1 MRIRPSLPL
10 LVFAGLLAFPGAHS
24 QAPPADAAAPSLRTS
39 SNLVLVDVVVT
50 DHAKPVHGLDR
61 SRFHI
66 LEDGAEQTISSFDE
80 HQPAA
85 APPAFLAPAAL
96 PPNTYTNLPAY
107 PDSTAVNVLLLDAL
121 NTPTGDQMRVR
132 SKMIDYLATLKPG
145 TELAIFTLSTQL
157 RIVTQFTSDPAA
169 LVSLLKK
176 SKANPQQ
183 PPLQDAPSSAALDNN
198 QVNAVA
204 ASQLATQ
211 PPTST
216 SGSQIGPMNAVTAL
230 QQFQADQIAGQ
241 TNARMRITLDAM
253 KQLAGYLS
261 GISGRKNVIWFSG
274 SFPLTLLPV
283 AGQFDAFANVAS
295 FREQVQEA
303 ADMLAASRVAIY
315 PVDAGGL
322 WGPAEFSAAI
332 NPTIP
337 TDVHAAAQA
346 QSTQLSQE
354 HELHYSNEAT
364 MQTLADETGGEAFVD
379 TNDFDKAVAGAI
391 ENGSSYYTLAYV
403 PKYAAPEGQ
412 HGNIDMQHSS
422 IAAQYRKIQVRLD
435 PSPDLDHGLKL
446 AYRRGYYADAL
457 DKLDKSSPSGSYTS
471 DSNLA
476 GASSVFAAALAA
488 DAPAATAILL
498 RARVLPAT
506 DPEFQAQNLVGLS
519 AGPPQ
524 PASPAAPTGDKSTS
538 PDHPMRRYIVDLTID
553 AHSLS
558 LDNLPDGSHKA
569 AIELAMIAY
578 DGLGHPLNS
587 YTHAYQV
594 GLSAAQ
600 FQRILSS
607 GISVRLPFDIP
618 AGDID
623 LRIGVHD
630 LNADRAGSLDIPL
643 AVPTN

>member
-1 MRIRPSLPL
+1 MRLRPSLAL
-10 LVFAGLLAFPGAHS
+10 FVLAGSLAFPSAHS
-24 QAPPADAAAPSLRTS
+24 QNPPADAAAPSLRAS

-50 DHAKPVHGLDR
+50 DHDKPVHGLDR

-66 LEDGAEQTISSFDE
+66 LEDGSEQTISSFDE

-107 PDSTAVNVLLLDAL
+107 PDSPAVNVLLLDAL

-132 SKMIDYLATLKPG
+132 SRMIDYLATLKPG
-145 TELAIFTLSTQL
+145 TELAIFTLGTQL

-169 LVSLLKK
+169 LVSLLRK
-176 SKANPQQ
+176 SKTNPQQ
-183 PPLQDAPSSAALDNN
+183 PPLQDATASAPLDNN
-198 QVNAVA
+198 QVNALASA
-204 ASQLATQ
+204 ASIIE
-211 PPTST
+211 PPTPPSIST
-216 SGSQIGPMNAVTAL
+216 SGSQIGPMSAVTAL

-253 KQLAGYLS
+253 KQLAGYLG

-274 SFPLTLLPV
+274 SFPLTLLPET
-283 AGQFDAFANVAS
+283 GEFDAFANVAS
-295 FREQVQEA
+295 FRDQVQQA
-303 ADMLAASRVAIY
+303 ADMLTAARVAIY
-315 PVDAGGL
+315 PIDAGGL
-322 WGPAEFSAAI
+322 WAPAEFSAAY

-337 TDVHAAAQA
+337 TDVHAATEAQT
-346 QSTQLSQE
+346 TQLSQE
-354 HELHYSNEAT
+354 HEQLYADQGT
-364 MQTLADETGGEAFVD
+364 MQELADETGGEPFFE
-379 TNDFDKAVAGAI
+379 TNDFAKAVTGAI

-403 PKYAAPEGQ
+403 PKTAAP
-412 HGNIDMQHSS
+412 D
-422 IAAQYRKIQVRLD
+422 AQRSNPNGDYRKIQVRLD
-435 PSPDLDHGLKL
+435 DDHGLRL
-446 AYRRGYYADAL
+446 AYRRGYYADAPG
-457 DKLDKSSPSGSYTS
+457 KSSPSGSDLS
-471 DSNLA
+471 ASNPS
-476 GASSVFAAALAA
+476 GGNPSSVFAAALAP

-506 DPEFQAQNLVGLS
+506 DPAFQGATLPAAPANP
-519 AGPPQ
+519 AGPSS
-524 PASPAAPTGDKSTS
+524 PASPAADKSGS
-538 PDHPMRRYIVDLTID
+538 PNRPTRRYIVDLTID

-558 LDNLPDGSHKA
+558 LDNLPDGSRKA

-594 GLSAAQ
+594 GLNAAQ
-600 FQRILSS
+600 FAHILAS
-607 GISVRLPFDIP
+607 GISVRLPLDMP

-643 AVPTN
+643 TVPTN

>member
-1 MRIRPSLPL
+1 MRLRPSFPL

-24 QAPPADAAAPSLRTS
+24 QNPPAESAPPSLRTS

-50 DHAKPVHGLDR
+50 DHDKPVHGLDR

-66 LEDGAEQTISSFDE
+66 LEDGTEQTISSFDE

-107 PDSTAVNVLLLDAL
+107 PDSPAVNVLLLDAL
-121 NTPTGDQMRVR
+121 NTPTGDQMRAR
-132 SKMIDYLATLKPG
+132 SRMIDYLATLKPG

-169 LVSLLKK
+169 LVSLLRK
-176 SKANPQQ
+176 SKTNPQQ
-183 PPLQDAPSSAALDNN
+183 QPLLDAPASAALDNN

-204 ASQLATQ
+204 GATSIIEPPAQ
-211 PPTST
+211 PSLFA
-216 SGSQIGPMNAVTAL
+216 SGSPMTAL
-230 QQFQADQIAGQ
+230 TALEQFQADQIAGQ

-253 KQLAGYLS
+253 KQLAGYLG

-274 SFPLTLLPV
+274 SFPLTLLPEAGV
-283 AGQFDAFANVAS
+283 ADAFANVES
-295 FREQVQEA
+295 FRDQVQQA
-303 ADMLAASRVAIY
+303 SDMLTAARVAIY
-315 PVDAGGL
+315 PIDASGL
-322 WGPAEFSAAI
+322 WEPAEFSAADATSVPSDP
-332 NPTIP
+332 N
-337 TDVHAAAQA
+337 AASQA
-346 QSTQLSQE
+346 QSTQWSQE
-354 HELHYSNEAT
+354 RERHYANQGT
-364 MQTLADETGGEAFVD
+364 MQTLADETGGEPFFE
-379 TNDFDKAVAGAI
+379 TNDFGKAVAGAI

-403 PKYAAPEGQ
+403 PKNAAPDGQ
-412 HGNIDMQHSS
+412 HGNPAD
-422 IAAQYRKIQVRLD
+422 QYRKIQVRLD
-435 PSPDLDHGLKL
+435 PGPNVDHGLKL
-446 AYRRGYYADAL
+446 AYRRGYYADSPSN
-457 DKLDKSSPSGSYTS
+457 SSGSGFSGSYTS
-471 DSNLA
+471 DTNVS
-476 GASSVFAAALAA
+476 GGSSVFAAALAP

-506 DPEFQAQNLVGLS
+506 DPAFQPGSLVGLS

-524 PASPAAPTGDKSTS
+524 PAGTASPAADKSAA
-538 PDHPMRRYIVDLTID
+538 PNHPARRYIVDLTID

-558 LDNLPDGSHKA
+558 LDNLPDGSRKA

-578 DGLGHPLNS
+578 DGLGHPLNT
-587 YTHAYQV
+587 YTHAFQV

-600 FQRILSS
+600 FQRIMAS

-643 AVPTN
+643 SVPTN

>member
-1 MRIRPSLPL
+1 MRLRPSLPL
-10 LVFAGLLAFPGAHS
+10 FVLAALLAFPGAHS
-24 QAPPADAAAPSLRTS
+24 QNPPADAAPPSLRTS

-50 DHAKPVHGLDR
+50 DHDKPVHGLDR

-96 PPNTYTNLPAY
+96 PPNTYTNLPPY

-132 SKMIDYLATLKPG
+132 SRMIDYLATLKPG

-183 PPLQDAPSSAALDNN
+183 QPLLDAPASAALDNN

-204 ASQLATQ
+204 GATSIIEAPAPASL
-211 PPTST
+211 ST
-216 SGSQIGPMNAVTAL
+216 TGSPMTALTAL

-253 KQLAGYLS
+253 KQLAGYLG

-274 SFPLTLLPV
+274 SFPLTLLPE
-283 AGQFDAFANVAS
+283 AGVVDAFANVET
-295 FREQVQEA
+295 FRDQVEQTS
-303 ADMLAASRVAIY
+303 DMLTAARVAIY
-315 PVDAGGL
+315 PIDASGL
-322 WGPAEFSAAI
+322 WEPAEFSAADAASV
-332 NPTIP
+332 PSDP
-337 TDVHAAAQA
+337 HDAAQA
-346 QSTQLSQE
+346 QSAQWSQE
-354 HELHYSNEAT
+354 RERHYANQGT
-364 MQTLADETGGEAFVD
+364 MQTLADETGGEPFFE
-379 TNDFDKAVAGAI
+379 TNDFGKAVAGAI

-403 PKYAAPEGQ
+403 PKNPAPEGQ
-412 HGNIDMQHSS
+412 HSNIDAQHHNPN
-422 IAAQYRKIQVRLD
+422 AQYRKIQVRLD
-435 PSPDLDHGLKL
+435 DDPNLKRGLKL
-446 AYRRGYYADAL
+446 AYRRGYYADAPGN
-457 DKLDKSSPSGSYTS
+457 SSPSGTDTS
-471 DSNLA
+471 GNNQ
-476 GASSVFAAALAA
+476 SSVFAAALAP

-506 DPEFQAQNLVGLS
+506 DPAFQGVTL
-519 AGPPQ
+519 
-524 PASPAAPTGDKSTS
+524 PAAPATPAAPTGDKSTS
-538 PDHPMRRYIVDLTID
+538 LNRPTRRYIVDLTID
-553 AHSLS
+553 AHSLA

-643 AVPTN
+643 SIPST

>member
-1 MRIRPSLPL
+1 MRLRPSFPL

-24 QAPPADAAAPSLRTS
+24 QNPPAESAPPSLRTS

-50 DHAKPVHGLDR
+50 DHDKPVHGLDR

-66 LEDGAEQTISSFDE
+66 LEDGTEQTISSFDE

-107 PDSTAVNVLLLDAL
+107 PDSPAVNVLLLDAL

-132 SKMIDYLATLKPG
+132 SRMIDYLVTLKPG

-169 LVSLLKK
+169 LVSLLRK
-176 SKANPQQ
+176 SKTNPQQ
-183 PPLQDAPSSAALDNN
+183 QPLLDAPASAALDNN

-204 ASQLATQ
+204 GATSIIEPLAQ
-211 PPTST
+211 PSLFA
-216 SGSQIGPMNAVTAL
+216 SGSPMTAL
-230 QQFQADQIAGQ
+230 TALEQFQADQIAGQ

-253 KQLAGYLS
+253 KQLAGYLG

-274 SFPLTLLPV
+274 SFPLTLLPEAGV
-283 AGQFDAFANVAS
+283 ADAFANVES
-295 FREQVQEA
+295 FRDQVQQA
-303 ADMLAASRVAIY
+303 SDMLTAARVAIY
-315 PVDAGGL
+315 PIDASGL
-322 WGPAEFSAAI
+322 WEPAEFSAADATSVPSDP
-332 NPTIP
+332 N
-337 TDVHAAAQA
+337 AASQA
-346 QSTQLSQE
+346 QSTQWSQE
-354 HELHYSNEAT
+354 RERHYANQGT
-364 MQTLADETGGEAFVD
+364 MQTLADETGGEPFFE
-379 TNDFDKAVAGAI
+379 TNDFGKAVAGAI

-403 PKYAAPEGQ
+403 PKNAAPDGQ
-412 HGNIDMQHSS
+412 HGNPAD
-422 IAAQYRKIQVRLD
+422 QYRKIQVRLD
-435 PSPDLDHGLKL
+435 PGPNVDHGLKL
-446 AYRRGYYADAL
+446 AYRRGYYADSPSN
-457 DKLDKSSPSGSYTS
+457 SSGSGFSGSYTS
-471 DSNLA
+471 DTNVS
-476 GASSVFAAALAA
+476 GGSSVFAAALAP

-506 DPEFQAQNLVGLS
+506 DPAFQPGSLVGLS

-524 PASPAAPTGDKSTS
+524 PAGTAAPTADKSAA
-538 PDHPMRRYIVDLTID
+538 PNHPARRYIVDLTID

-558 LDNLPDGSHKA
+558 LDNLPDGSRKA
-569 AIELAMIAY
+569 AIELAIIAY
-578 DGLGHPLNS
+578 DGLGHPLNT
-587 YTHAYQV
+587 YTHAFQV

-600 FQRILSS
+600 FQRIMAS

-643 AVPTN
+643 RVPTN

>member
-1 MRIRPSLPL
+1 MRLRPSLPL
-10 LVFAGLLAFPGAHS
+10 FVLAALLAFPGAHS
-24 QAPPADAAAPSLRTS
+24 QNPPADAAPPSLRTS

-50 DHAKPVHGLDR
+50 DHDKPVHGLDR

-96 PPNTYTNLPAY
+96 PPNTYTNLPPY

-132 SKMIDYLATLKPG
+132 SRMIDYLATLKPG

-183 PPLQDAPSSAALDNN
+183 QPLLDAPASAPVDNN
-198 QVNAVA
+198 QVNAVTGATSIIEPA
-204 ASQLATQ
+204 A
-211 PPTST
+211 PPSLST
-216 SGSQIGPMNAVTAL
+216 TGSPMTALTAL

-253 KQLAGYLS
+253 KQLAGYLG

-274 SFPLTLLPV
+274 SFPLTLLPE
-283 AGQFDAFANVAS
+283 AGQVDAFANVET
-295 FREQVQEA
+295 FRDQVQKT
-303 ADMLAASRVAIY
+303 ADMLTAARVAIY
-315 PVDAGGL
+315 PIDASGL
-322 WGPAEFSAAI
+322 WEPAEFSAADATSVPS
-332 NPTIP
+332 NPH
-337 TDVHAAAQA
+337 DAAQA
-346 QSTQLSQE
+346 QSAQWSQE
-354 HELHYSNEAT
+354 RERHYANQGT
-364 MQTLADETGGEAFVD
+364 MQTLADETGGEPFFE
-379 TNDFDKAVAGAI
+379 TNDFGKAVAGAI

-403 PKYAAPEGQ
+403 PKNATPEG
-412 HGNIDMQHSS
+412 HNSNPN
-422 IAAQYRKIQVRLD
+422 AQYRKIQVRLD
-435 PSPDLDHGLKL
+435 DDPNLKHGLKL
-446 AYRRGYYADAL
+446 AYRRGYYADTPGNSA
-457 DKLDKSSPSGSYTS
+457 PSGSDLS
-471 DSNLA
+471 SSNQ
-476 GASSVFAAALAA
+476 SSVFAAALAP

-506 DPEFQAQNLVGLS
+506 DPMFQGVTLPTA
-519 AGPPQ
+519 
-524 PASPAAPTGDKSTS
+524 PAAPAGDKSTS
-538 PDHPMRRYIVDLTID
+538 PNHPTRRYIVDLTID

-578 DGLGHPLNS
+578 DGLGHPLNT

-600 FQRILSS
+600 FQRIMAS
-607 GISVRLPFDIP
+607 GISVHLPFDMP

-643 AVPTN
+643 TVPTN